1 MLDSICYLNF
11 PVANIIFLESP
22 VGVGFSYTNNSKDL
36 SGLGD
41 QVAAADNYAF
51 LVGWFKRF
59 PNFRSNEFYIVA
71 ESYGGMTIIEK
82 FLICF

>member
-1 MLDSICYLNF
+1 MLFNYLNF
-11 PVANIIFLESP
+11 SVANMIFLESP
-22 VGVGFSYTNNSKDL
+22 IGVGFSYSNNSKDL

-59 PNFRSNEFYIVA
+59 PNFRSKEFYIVA
-71 ESYGGMTIIEK
+71 ELWRYH
-82 FLICF
+82 FALYN